1 MKPSILLTLLLLVT
15 PFFIS
20 SESNLYGKIWI
31 TLESKETS
39 KGTNSDTES
48 NKSRVGITGDFD
60 LKTDLNMIYQL
71 EYEIDPVDGISDES
85 KDKTFKQRNSFL
97 GLKGSYGSIF
107 LGTYDTAFK
116 RSQDNIDLFN
126 DLAGD
131 IKNILQGEN
140 RMNDSIVYESPISAR
155 GFSIVLNAVKGFEDR
170 FQEDKTYST
179 SISFIHKTKNLYTSI
194 AIDTEVEGYDS
205 TRFSLQI
212 PFPKIQI
219 GFIYQ
224 DTKKLSTGIRE
235 NGYVL
240 SLSRQF
246 GDKGTL
252 KFQTTKSDMKI
263 SSGKQNS
270 FGFDYKLNK
279 KTNIFFFYTDLLSKE
294 DSIETA
300 ITALGFEY
308 DF

>member
-1 MKPSILLTLLLLVT
+1 MKPSISLTLLLLVT

-39 KGTNSDTES
+39 KETNSDMES

-60 LKTDLNMIYQL
+60 LKTNLKMIYQL
-71 EYEIDPVDGISDES
+71 EYEIDPVDGIAGDT
-85 KDKTFKQRNSFL
+85 KDRILKQRNSYV
-97 GLKGSYGSIF
+97 GLKVPYGSFF

-116 RSQDNIDLFN
+116 RSQDDIDLFN
-126 DLAGD
+126 DLTGD
-131 IKNILQGEN
+131 IKNILHGEN
-140 RMNDSIVYESPISAR
+140 RMNDTIGYESPISAR
-155 GFSIVLNAVKGFEDR
+155 GFSVVLNAIKGSEDR

-179 SISFIHKTKNLYTSI
+179 SISFIHKSKNLYTSI
-194 AIDTEVEGYDS
+194 AIDTEVGGYDS

-212 PFPKIQI
+212 PFPKTQI

-224 DTKKLSTGIRE
+224 DTKKLSTGISE

-263 SSGKQNS
+263 FSGKQNS
-270 FGFDYKLNK
+270 FGFDYKLNR
-279 KTNIFFFYTDLLSKE
+279 KTNIFFFYTL
-294 DSIETA
+294 
-300 ITALGFEY
+300 
-308 DF
+308 

>member
-1 MKPSILLTLLLLVT
+1 MKPSILLNLLLLVT

-31 TLESKETS
+31 TLESKETP
-39 KGTNSDTES
+39 KETNSDMES

-60 LKTDLNMIYQL
+60 LKTNLKMIYQL
-71 EYEIDPVDGISDES
+71 EYEIDPVDGISDEI

-97 GLKGSYGSIF
+97 GLKSSYGSIF

-116 RSQDNIDLFN
+116 RSQNNIDLFN

-140 RMNDSIVYESPISAR
+140 RMNDSIVYMSPISAR
-155 GFSIVLNAVKGFEDR
+155 GFSLVLNAIKRSEDL
-170 FQEDKTYST
+170 FQRNNSHST
-179 SISFIHKTKNLYTSI
+179 SISFIHKSKNLQTSI
-194 AIDTEVEGYDS
+194 AVDSEVKGYDS
-205 TRFSLQI
+205 RRFSLQI
-212 PFPKIQI
+212 PFPKTQI

-224 DTKKLSTGIRE
+224 DTKKLSTGISE
-235 NGYVL
+235 NGYIL

-246 GDKGTL
+246 GDKVTL
-252 KFQTTKSDMKI
+252 KFQTAKSDMKI

-270 FGFDYKLNK
+270 FGFDYKLNR
-279 KTNIFFFYTDLLSKE
+279 KTNIFFFYTDLLTKDDLKE
-294 DSIETA
+294 KA

>member
-1 MKPSILLTLLLLVT
+1 MIKRIS
-15 PFFIS
+15 FFILFVVLPLFIQA
-20 SESNLYGKIWI
+20 ESNFYGKIWV
-31 TLESKETS
+31 TAESTEHKDLELV
-39 KGTNSDTES
+39 S
-48 NKSRVGITGDFD
+48 NKSRLGFKGKEKFIDGIEI
-60 LKTDLNMIYQL
+60 LYQL
-71 EYEIDPVDGISDES
+71 EYEIDPVDGIADDT
-85 KDKTFKQRNSFL
+85 KDRILKQRNSYL
-97 GLKGSYGSIF
+97 GLKAPYGSFF

-116 RSQDNIDLFN
+116 RSQDDIDLFN
-126 DLAGD
+126 DLTGD
-131 IKNILQGEN
+131 IKNILHGEN
-140 RMNDSIVYESPISAR
+140 RMNDSIGYESPISTR
-155 GFSIVLNAVKGFEDR
+155 GFSVVLNAIKGSEDR
-170 FQEDKTYST
+170 FQEDKAYST
-179 SISFIHKTKNLYTSI
+179 SVSFIHKSKNLYTSI
-194 AIDTEVEGYDS
+194 AFDSEVEGYDN

-212 PFPKIQI
+212 PFLKTQI

-224 DTKKLSTGIRE
+224 DTKKLSTGISE

-270 FGFDYKLNK
+270 FGFDYKLNR

-300 ITALGFEY
+300 ISALGFEY